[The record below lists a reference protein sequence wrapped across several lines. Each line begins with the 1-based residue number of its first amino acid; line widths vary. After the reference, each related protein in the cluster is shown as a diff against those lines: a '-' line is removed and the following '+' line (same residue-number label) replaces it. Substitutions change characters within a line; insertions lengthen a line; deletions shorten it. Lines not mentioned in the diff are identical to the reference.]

1 MNRTGLT
8 RERVERE
15 LLSWLETVLIAIVV
29 VALTVT
35 FAGRLMRVDG
45 SSMNPTLQDGE
56 RLLTTSLHGG
66 LKQGDIV
73 VIRRKD
79 GHPIV
84 KRIIGTPG
92 DQVDIDFS
100 AHEVRVN
107 GELLDEPYIKEPTER
122 SFDVEFPVT
131 VPEGCYFVMG
141 DNRNNSDDS
150 RHSTIGM
157 IDRRNIFGKAVLRV
171 WPLEQFGGL
180 DKPSRTE
187 EEEPS

>member
-1 MNRTGLT
+1 MSGPGISK
-8 RERVERE
+8 ERVEKE
-15 LLSWLETVLIAIVV
+15 LLSWLETILIAIAA
-29 VALTVT
+29 VALMVT
-35 FAGRLMRVDG
+35 FIGRLMQVDG
-45 SSMNPTLQDGE
+45 SSMEPTLHDGE
-56 RLLTTSLHGG
+56 RLITTPLYGR

-84 KRIIGTPG
+84 KRVIGTPG
-92 DQVDIDFS
+92 DVVDIDFS
-100 AHEVRVN
+100 AHEVRIN

-122 SFDVEFPVT
+122 SFDVEFPIT
-131 VPEGCYFVMG
+131 VPEGAYFVMG

-171 WPLEQFGGL
+171 WPFEAFGRL
-180 DKPSRTE
+180 DSPSRTE
-187 EEEPS
+187 QEDPS